1 MKVWIRYTIFGWSD
15 SQAYKDE
22 VEFRHSIL
30 GPNHWSSISM
40 AGPERYITLQEDED
54 IATIF
59 ALKYANC
66 RLDKV
71 DTTAT

>member
-1 MKVWIRYTIFGWSD
+1 MKVWIRYTVWGWHD

-22 VEFRHSIL
+22 VAFRVGLL
-30 GPNHWSSISM
+30 GDRHWSGMSM
-40 AGPERYITLQEDED
+40 SGERRDITLQEED
-54 IATIF
+54 IGLLF